1 MKKKL
6 IGIVA
11 AVILCTAPGSMI
23 MAEEVTGES
32 TAFYTEQQAEAQQSS
47 VKPGAVAGL
56 TAQASGRQTVKLSWQ
71 KTDGAQTYIIYR
83 RIGNGK
89 FEYLY
94 MTSNLNWT
102 DTKAS
107 GTEYNFYRVYAGY
120 YGTDGKLRFG
130 EAGNYVYAKPTLPKT
145 QGMKAEEAGK
155 NKVKLTWNQVNG
167 ADGYIIYR
175 KVGSGKAAYL
185 AQTTNLSFTDVRA
198 SDEEYNFYWVYPYY
212 MENGRRVM
220 GSSGAYVYA
229 KGVLTPVSGLKASS
243 SGKNIKITWK
253 QLSGA
258 DGYLIYRR
266 IGSGSFEYRYMKGAS
281 DTSFVDTKGS
291 GTEYNFYR
299 VYPYYNKNG
308 KRIVGKSGS
317 YVYGKVQVAPME
329 EFEAVQSGEKEVTIT
344 WQTRNNVDGYY
355 VCRSQNGEAWRDN
368 HIADVGKDCGRYVDR
383 TAEENITYIYSVIP
397 YVIDGE
403 NVTITPSSSTGHYV
417 NVAAIG
423 QTRDVYVTGTECY
436 DYAYQVLD
444 LVNQERMKTGAA
456 PLKMDADLMKAA
468 MQRATEITVSFSH
481 TRPSGLDCYSAS
493 GKMSGE
499 NIAMGYGS
507 PEAVMDG
514 WMNSDGH
521 RANILNSGYT
531 DIGIGAFCVDG
542 TYYWVQCFGWDQEM
556 YVQADHPADRV
567 VTAVVKQKIE

>member
-1 MKKKL
+1 MKKL
-6 IGIVA
+6 MGILAA
-11 AVILCTAPGSMI
+11 AVLCVVPGSMI
-23 MAEEVTGES
+23 MAEEVTNEP
-32 TAFYTEQQAEAQQSS
+32 TALYVEQQAEAQQSS

-56 TAQASGRQTVKLSWQ
+56 IAQASGRQTVKLSWQ
-71 KTDGAQTYIIYR
+71 KTDGAQIYIIYR

-107 GTEYNFYRVYAGY
+107 GIEYNFYRVYAGY

-155 NKVKLTWNQVNG
+155 NKVKLTWNKVNG

-243 SGKNIKITWK
+243 SGKNIKITWN

-329 EFEAVQSGEKEVTIT
+329 EFEAVQSGQKEVTIT

-368 HIADVGKDCGRYVDR
+368 HIADVGKDCGQYVDR

-468 MQRATEITVSFSH
+468 MQRAAEITVSFSH

-499 NIAMGYGS
+499 NIAMGYVS

-542 TYYWVQCFGWDQEM
+542 TYYWVQCFGRDQEM

>member
-1 MKKKL
+1 MKKL
-6 IGIVA
+6 IGILVM
-11 AVILCTAPGSMI
+11 AVLCVVPGSTI
-23 MAEEVTGES
+23 MAEEVMNES
-32 TAFYTEQQAEAQQSS
+32 TALYAEQQVAVQQSS
-47 VKPGAVAGL
+47 IRPGAVVGL
-56 TAQASGRQTVKLSWQ
+56 KAQASGRQTVKLSW
-71 KTDGAQTYIIYR
+71 KKNEGAQTYIIYR
-83 RIGNGK
+83 RVGNGK

-94 MTSNLNWT
+94 MTSNLSWT

-130 EAGNYVYAKPTLPKT
+130 ESGNYVYAKPTLPKT
-145 QGMKAEEAGK
+145 QGMKAEGAGK
-155 NKVKLTWNQVNG
+155 NKVKLTWNLVNG
-167 ADGYIIYR
+167 SDGYIIYR

-185 AQTTNLSFTDVRA
+185 AQTMNLSFTDIRA
-198 SDEEYNFYWVYPYY
+198 SDEAYNFYWIYPYY

-243 SGKNIKITWK
+243 SGKNIKITWN

-266 IGSGSFEYRYMKGAS
+266 IGSESFKYLYMKGGS
-281 DTSFVDTKGS
+281 DTSFIDTKGS

-329 EFEAVQSGEKEVTIT
+329 EFEAVQSGQKEVTIN
-344 WQTRNNVDGYY
+344 WKMRSNVDGYY
-355 VCRSQNGEAWRDN
+355 ICRCRNGEYWLDN
-368 HIADVGKDCGRYVDR
+368 HIADVGKDCGQYVDR
-383 TAEENITYIYSVIP
+383 TVEENITYFYSVIP
-397 YVIDGE
+397 YVVDGE
-403 NVTITPSSSTGHYV
+403 NVTITPSSSTGRSV

-423 QTRDVYVTGTECY
+423 PTRDVSVTGTECY

-444 LVNQERMKTGAA
+444 LVNQERVKTGAA

-468 MQRATEITVSFSH
+468 MQRAAEITVSFSH
-481 TRPSGLDCYSAS
+481 TRPSGLDCYTAS

-499 NIAMGYGS
+499 NIAMGYQS
-507 PEAVMDG
+507 PEAVMNG

-521 RANILNSGYT
+521 RGNILNPRYT

-542 TYYWVQCFGWDQEM
+542 TYYWVQCFGIDQEL